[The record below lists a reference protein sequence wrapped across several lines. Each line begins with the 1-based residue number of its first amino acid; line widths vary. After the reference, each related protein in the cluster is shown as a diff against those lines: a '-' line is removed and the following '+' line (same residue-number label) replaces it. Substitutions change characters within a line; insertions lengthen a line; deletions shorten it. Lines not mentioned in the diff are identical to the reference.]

1 MRRMTR
7 RTLALLVVATLLAL
21 NATLLLVQPG
31 LALPGSL
38 AAYLLGP
45 KMVKAEVII
54 KEGKTTYDYRID
66 QGKIRAVSSTSV
78 TLYERTGELVT
89 VPVSPG
95 ARVTLGGKTVLLTAL
110 KKGMRAQT
118 VRNGSAPADIV
129 QAFRR

>member
-1 MRRMTR
+1 MKR
-7 RTLALLVVATLLAL
+7 RTFAVLVVSALLAL

-38 AAYLLGP
+38 TAWLLGP
-45 KMVKAEVII
+45 KMVKAEIVV
-54 KEGKTTYDYRID
+54 KDGGTTYDYRID
-66 QGKIRAVSSTSV
+66 QGKIRALTSTSL
-78 TLYERTGELVT
+78 TLFERTGDVVT
-89 VPVSPG
+89 IPVSPG

>member
-1 MRRMTR
+1 MKSMTR
-7 RTLALLVVATLLAL
+7 RTFALLVVAALLAL

-45 KMVKAEVII
+45 KMVKAEVVI

-66 QGKIRAVSSTSV
+66 QGKLRAVSSTSV
-78 TLYERTGELVT
+78 TLYERTGELVV

-95 ARVTLGGKTVLLTAL
+95 ARVTLGGKTVLLTTL
-110 KKGMRAQT
+110 RKGMRVQT
-118 VRNGSAPADIV
+118 VRNGSAPADTV

>member
-1 MRRMTR
+1 MKR
-7 RTLALLVVATLLAL
+7 RTVAVLAVSALLAL

-38 AAYLLGP
+38 AAWLLGP
-45 KMVKAEVII
+45 KMVKAEIVV
-54 KEGKTTYDYRID
+54 KDGGTTYDYRID
-66 QGKIRAVSSTSV
+66 QGKIRAVTSTSL
-78 TLYERTGELVT
+78 TLFERTGDVVT
-89 VPVSPG
+89 IPVSPG

-118 VRNGSAPADIV
+118 VRNGSAPADTV

>member
-1 MRRMTR
+1 MKR
-7 RTLALLVVATLLAL
+7 RTVAVLVVAALLAL
-21 NATLLLVQPG
+21 NATLLLVQSG

-45 KMVKAEVII
+45 KMVKAEIVV
-54 KEGKTTYDYRID
+54 KEGGTTYDYRID
-66 QGKIRAVSSTSV
+66 QGKIRAVTSTSL
-78 TLYERTGELVT
+78 TLWERTGDVVT

-110 KKGMRAQT
+110 KKGMRATT

-129 QAFRR
+129 QASRR

>member
-1 MRRMTR
+1 MTR

-45 KMVKAEVII
+45 KMVKAEIVL
-54 KEGKTTYDYRID
+54 KQGKTTYDYRID
-66 QGKIRAVSSTSV
+66 QGKIRAVSATSV
-78 TLYERTGELVT
+78 TLWERTGEVVT
-89 VPVSPG
+89 IPVSPG

-110 KKGMRAQT
+110 KKGMRVQT
-118 VRNGSAPADIV
+118 VRNGSAPADTV

>member
-7 RTLALLVVATLLAL
+7 RTLALLAVATLLAL

-45 KMVKAEVII
+45 KMVKAEIVV
-54 KEGKTTYDYRID
+54 KDGGTTYDYRID
-66 QGKIRAVSSTSV
+66 QGRVRAVASTSL
-78 TLYERTGELVT
+78 TLYERTGDVVT
-89 VPVSPG
+89 IPVSPG

-110 KKGMRAQT
+110 RKGMRAQT
-118 VRNGSAPADIV
+118 VRNGSAP
-129 QAFRR
+129 

>member
-1 MRRMTR
+1 MTR
-7 RTLALLVVATLLAL
+7 RTLALFAVAALLAL

-45 KMVKAEVII
+45 KMVKAEIVL
-54 KEGKTTYDYRID
+54 KQGKTTYDYRID

-78 TLYERTGELVT
+78 TLWERTGEVVT
-89 VPVSPG
+89 IPVSPG

-110 KKGMRAQT
+110 KKGMRVLT
-118 VRNGSAPADIV
+118 IRNGGAPADTV

>member
-1 MRRMTR
+1 MTR
-7 RTLALLVVATLLAL
+7 KTAALFAVAALLAL

-31 LALPGSL
+31 LALPPSL

-45 KMVKAEVII
+45 KMVKAEVVL
-54 KEGKTTYDYRID
+54 KDGKTTYDYRID
-66 QGKIRAVSSTSV
+66 QGRIRAVSSTSV
-78 TLYERTGELVT
+78 TVYERTGDVVV

-110 KKGMRAQT
+110 KKGMRVQT
-118 VRNGSAPADIV
+118 VRNGSAPADTV

>member
-1 MRRMTR
+1 MTR
-7 RTLALLVVATLLAL
+7 RTFALLAVAALLAV
-21 NATLLLVQPG
+21 NAILLLVQSG

-45 KMVKAEVII
+45 KMVKAEIVI

-78 TLYERTGELVT
+78 TLWERTGEVVT
-89 VPVSPG
+89 IPVSPG

-118 VRNGSAPADIV
+118 IRNGSAPADTV